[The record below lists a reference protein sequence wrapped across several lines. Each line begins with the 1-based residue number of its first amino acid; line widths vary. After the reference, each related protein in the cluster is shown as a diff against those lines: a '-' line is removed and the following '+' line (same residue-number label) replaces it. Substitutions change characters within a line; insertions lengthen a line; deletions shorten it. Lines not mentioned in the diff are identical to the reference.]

1 MVVTYLPFT
10 LFPTPFKKSH
20 FQQVIDLQPQINE
33 IFNKI
38 STNYEFMQKS
48 FEK

>member
-10 LFPTPFKKSH
+10 LFPTPFKKAH
-20 FQQVIDLQPQINE
+20 FQQVIDLQPHVNE
-33 IFNKI
+33 LFNKI
-38 STNYEFMQKS
+38 STNVDFMQKS